1 MILNEEICVYME
13 VKDKIFSENNMY
25 KRLKKA
31 AKTEHLENLDLA
43 LEYSIKKHRGEMRKA
58 NKFNK
63 KAQIPYI
70 IHPLMMACQ
79 AHALGIKDDKVLA
92 VTMLHDI
99 CEDCNVDPSELPFPQ
114 EIRDCVDTLTKRK
127 GQSKEEYFAGIA
139 KDSTAAI
146 VKALDRVNNVSTM
159 SSSFSR
165 QKVIEYIEETEEYV
179 YPLLDV
185 IKYEYHDYNDAVFI
199 LKYHLKSLIE
209 SIKCF
214 ILQDELEDD

>member
-1 MILNEEICVYME
+1 MFIME

-31 AKTEHLENLDLA
+31 AKAEHLENLDLA
-43 LEYSIKKHRGEMRKA
+43 LEYSIEKHRGEMRKT
-58 NKFNK
+58 NRFNK

-79 AHALGIKDDKVLA
+79 AHALGIKDDKVLS

-99 CEDCNVDPSELPFPQ
+99 CEDCNVEPSDLPFPK

-127 GQSKEEYFAGIA
+127 DQPIEEYYEGIA

-159 SSSFSR
+159 SNAFSR
-165 QKVIEYIEETEEYV
+165 EKVIDYIEETEKYV

-185 IKYEYHDYNDAVFI
+185 IKYEYRDYNDAVFI

-214 ILQDELEDD
+214 ILQDQLDCE

>member
-1 MILNEEICVYME
+1 ME

-31 AKTEHLENLDLA
+31 AKAEHLENLDRA
-43 LEYSIKKHRGEMRKA
+43 LEYSIEKHRGEMRKT
-58 NKFNK
+58 NRFYKNV
-63 KAQIPYI
+63 QIPYI
-70 IHPLMMACQ
+70 IHPLMMACH

-99 CEDCNVDPSELPFPQ
+99 CEDCDVDPSLLPFSKDIQ
-114 EIRDCVDTLTKRK
+114 DSVDRLTKRSD
-127 GQSKEEYFAGIA
+127 QSTEDYFAGIA

-159 SSSFSR
+159 SNAFSR
-165 QKVIEYIEETEEYV
+165 EKVIEYIEETEKYV

-185 IKYEYHDYNDAVFI
+185 IKYEYSDYNDAVFI

-214 ILQDELEDD
+214 LLQDEVQ